1 MTAADLAEK
10 PSKSRPQLG
19 RKFTLLWSASAI
31 SSVGDGMRD
40 SALPLLAVAVS
51 ESPSAVSVVSVAA
64 SLPFLVMSLYGG
76 VLADR
81 SDRRRLMWTIDAL
94 RAVVVLGFACWV
106 FFADPPLLALAAL
119 AFLLGCGE
127 TVFSNAATSAVPEL
141 VRPDQ
146 LDAANGRMQANMLV
160 GGNLIGPLLGSAL
173 FAVAAGFP
181 FTVDGVS
188 FALAAVLVAATGR
201 STAARARAGR
211 PVLTEIREGVN
222 WLFRHREVRMLAVL
236 STLGALTCFMGTT
249 MMVLMVTK
257 VVKAPAASYGIVL
270 AAGAIG
276 GTAAST
282 LAGRL
287 SRLLSRGTRIA
298 LSFLLMGVSLIL
310 MAFSTSVF
318 EVAALYGVIGFGI
331 VTWNIQAVSLRQQA
345 VPKELLGRVNS
356 CYMLLSRLGIMTGA
370 ALSGWIASVTN
381 IRTPLVVG
389 GTLLLVLLVAVLFLL
404 PRMTAMESPAQEPA
418 QDPAQAQEPATGAPE
433 ATATASSSAAGT
445 GSASTSTENE

>member
-1 MTAADLAEK
+1 MTSADLAEK
-10 PSKSRPQLG
+10 PSKTRPQLG
-19 RKFTLLWSASAI
+19 RKFNLLWSASAV

-51 ESPSAVSVVSVAA
+51 DSPSAVSVVSVAA
-64 SLPFLVMSLYGG
+64 SLPFLLMSLYGG

-81 SDRRRLMWTIDAL
+81 ADRRRLMWTIDAA

-106 FFADPPLLALAAL
+106 FLADPPLVALAAL
-119 AFLLGCGE
+119 AFVLGCGE

-173 FAVAAGFP
+173 FAVAVASP

-201 STAARARAGR
+201 STAPRTRADRR
-211 PVLTEIREGVN
+211 PVLTEIREGVD
-222 WLFRHREVRMLAVL
+222 WLLHHRDVRMLAVL
-236 STLGALTCFMGTT
+236 STLGALACFMGTT

-257 VVKAPAASYGIVL
+257 VIHAPAASYGIVL

-287 SRLLSRGTRIA
+287 SRLLGRGTRIA
-298 LSFLLMGVSLIL
+298 LAFLLMGASLIL
-310 MAFSTSVF
+310 MGLSTSVA

-331 VTWNIQAVSLRQQA
+331 VTWNIQAISLRQQA

-356 CYMLLSRLGIMTGA
+356 CYMLLSRLGIMAGA
-370 ALSGWIASVTN
+370 ALSGWIASVVS
-381 IRTPLVVG
+381 IRTPLFVG
-389 GTLLLVLLVAVLFLL
+389 GALLLVLLVAVLFLL
-404 PRMTAMESPAQEPA
+404 PRMTALESAPAEPA
-418 QDPAQAQEPATGAPE
+418 AVADPEE
-433 ATATASSSAAGT
+433 
-445 GSASTSTENE
+445 

>member
-1 MTAADLAEK
+1 MTSADLAAK
-10 PSKSRPQLG
+10 PSKSRPRLG
-19 RKFTLLWSASAI
+19 RKFNLLWSASAI

-51 ESPSAVSVVSVAA
+51 DSPSAVSVVSVAA
-64 SLPFLVMSLYGG
+64 SLPFLLMSLYGG

-81 SDRRRLMWTIDAL
+81 ADRRRLMWTIDGA
-94 RAVVVLGFACWV
+94 RAVVVLGFAGWV
-106 FFADPPLLALAAL
+106 FLTHPPLVALAAL

-173 FAVAAGFP
+173 FAVAATYP

-188 FALAAVLVAATGR
+188 FVLAAVLVAATGR
-201 STAARARAGR
+201 STAPRAQADRR
-211 PVLTEIREGVN
+211 PVLTEIREGVS
-222 WLFRHREVRMLAVL
+222 WLVRHRDVRMLAVL
-236 STLGALTCFMGTT
+236 STLGALACFMGTT

-257 VVKAPAASYGIVL
+257 VIHAPDASYGIVL

-287 SRLLSRGTRIA
+287 SRLLGRGTRIA
-298 LSFLLMGVSLIL
+298 LAFLLMGVSLIL
-310 MAFSTSVF
+310 MGLSTSVA
-318 EVAALYGVIGFGI
+318 EVAALYGVVGFGI
-331 VTWNIQAVSLRQQA
+331 VTWNIQAISLRQQA

-356 CYMLLSRLGIMTGA
+356 CYMLLSRLGIMAGA
-370 ALSGWIASVTN
+370 ALSGWIASVVS
-381 IRTPLVVG
+381 IRTPLLLG
-389 GTLLLVLLVAVLFLL
+389 GGLLLVLLVAVLLLL
-404 PRMTAMESPAQEPA
+404 PRMTALEAAPAAAAPA
-418 QDPAQAQEPATGAPE
+418 ADPD
-433 ATATASSSAAGT
+433 
-445 GSASTSTENE
+445 TE

>member
-1 MTAADLAEK
+1 MTSADLAAK
-10 PSKSRPQLG
+10 PSKTRPQLG
-19 RKFTLLWSASAI
+19 RKFNLLWSASAI

-51 ESPSAVSVVSVAA
+51 DSPSAVSVVSVAA

-81 SDRRRLMWTIDAL
+81 ADRRRLMWTIDAA
-94 RAVVVLGFACWV
+94 RAVVVLGFACWI
-106 FFADPPLLALAAL
+106 FLADPPLVALAAL

-173 FAVAAGFP
+173 FAVAAASP

-201 STAARARAGR
+201 STAPRTPADRR
-211 PVLTEIREGVN
+211 PVLTEIREGVD
-222 WLFRHREVRMLAVL
+222 WLVHHRDVRMLAVL
-236 STLGALTCFMGTT
+236 STLGALACFMGTT
-249 MMVLMVTK
+249 MMVLMVTR
-257 VVKAPAASYGIVL
+257 VIHAPAASYGIVL

-287 SRLLSRGTRIA
+287 SRLLGRGTRIA
-298 LSFLLMGVSLIL
+298 LAFLLMGVALIL
-310 MAFSTSVF
+310 MGLSTSVA
-318 EVAALYGVIGFGI
+318 EVAALYGVVGFGI
-331 VTWNIQAVSLRQQA
+331 VTWNIQAISLRQQA

-356 CYMLLSRLGIMTGA
+356 CYMLLSRLGIMSGA
-370 ALSGWIASVTN
+370 ALSGWIASAVN
-381 IRTPLVVG
+381 IRTPLLIAG
-389 GTLLLVLLVAVLFLL
+389 GLLLVLLVVVLFLL
-404 PRMTAMESPAQEPA
+404 PRMTAMEAVPAA
-418 QDPAQAQEPATGAPE
+418 SGTGAGSDTDTRAE
-433 ATATASSSAAGT
+433 A
-445 GSASTSTENE
+445 E

>member
-1 MTAADLAEK
+1 M
-10 PSKSRPQLG
+10 
-19 RKFTLLWSASAI
+19 WSASAI

-51 ESPSAVSVVSVAA
+51 DSPGAVSVVSVAA

-81 SDRRRLMWTIDAL
+81 ADRRRLMWTIDAL
-94 RAVVVLGFACWV
+94 RAVVVLAFAGWV
-106 FFADPPLLALAAL
+106 LLADPPLVALAAL
-119 AFLLGCGE
+119 AFVLGCGE

-173 FAVAAGFP
+173 FAVAVASP
-181 FTVDGVS
+181 FAVDGLS

-201 STAARARAGR
+201 STTPRTRTDR
-211 PVLTEIREGVN
+211 SVLTEIREGVD
-222 WLFRHREVRMLAVL
+222 WLARHREVRMLAVL

-257 VVKAPAASYGIVL
+257 VIHAPAASYGIVL

-287 SRLLSRGTRIA
+287 SRLLGRGTRIA
-298 LSFLLMGVSLIL
+298 VAFLLMGVSLIL
-310 MAFSTSVF
+310 MGLSTSVA

-331 VTWNIQAVSLRQQA
+331 VTWNIQAISLRQQA

-356 CYMLLSRLGIMTGA
+356 CYMLLTRLGIMAGA
-370 ALSGWIASVTN
+370 ALSGWIASTVS
-381 IRTPLVVG
+381 IRTPLFVG
-389 GTLLLVLLVAVLFLL
+389 GGLLLVLLVAVLFLL
-404 PRMTAMESPAQEPA
+404 PRMTAMEAAPAA
-418 QDPAQAQEPATGAPE
+418 APE
-433 ATATASSSAAGT
+433 AAPKDDSAET
-445 GSASTSTENE
+445 GSAEGQ

>member
-19 RKFTLLWSASAI
+19 RKFTLLWSASAV

-51 ESPSAVSVVSVAA
+51 DSPSAVSVVSVAG
-64 SLPFLVMSLYGG
+64 SLPFLLMSLYGG

-81 SDRRRLMWTIDAL
+81 ADRRRLMWTIDAL
-94 RAVVVLGFACWV
+94 RAAVVLGFACWV
-106 FFADPPLLALAAL
+106 FLATPPLIALAAL

-188 FALAAVLVAATGR
+188 FALAAALVAATGR
-201 STAARARAGR
+201 STAARAAAGR
-211 PVLTEIREGVN
+211 PVLTEIREGVD
-222 WLFRHREVRMLAVL
+222 WLFHHREVRMLAVL

-257 VVKAPAASYGIVL
+257 VVHAPAASYGIVL

-287 SRLLSRGTRIA
+287 SRLLGRGTRIA

-318 EVAALYGVIGFGI
+318 EVAALYGVIGFAI
-331 VTWNIQAVSLRQQA
+331 VTWNIQAISLRQQA

-370 ALSGWIASVTN
+370 ALSGWIASVTS
-381 IRTPLVVG
+381 IRTPLVMG
-389 GTLLLVLLVAVLFLL
+389 GTLLLVLLVAVLVLL
-404 PRMTAMESPAQEPA
+404 PRMTAMEKAPAAEA
-418 QDPAQAQEPATGAPE
+418 AAPE
-433 ATATASSSAAGT
+433 AGPAEA
-445 GSASTSTENE
+445 E

>member
-1 MTAADLAEK
+1 MTSADLAAK
-10 PSKSRPQLG
+10 PFKSRPHLG
-19 RKFTLLWSASAI
+19 RKFNLLWSASAI

-51 ESPSAVSVVSVAA
+51 DSPSAVSVVSVAA

-81 SDRRRLMWTIDAL
+81 ADRRRLMWTIDGA
-94 RAVVVLGFACWV
+94 RAAVVLGFAAWV
-106 FFADPPLLALAAL
+106 FLADPPLVALAAL

-146 LDAANGRMQANMLV
+146 LDAANGRMQANMLI
-160 GGNLIGPLLGSAL
+160 GGNLIGPLLGSVL
-173 FAVAAGFP
+173 FAVAAAYP

-201 STAARARAGR
+201 STAPRARADRR
-211 PVLTEIREGVN
+211 PVLTEIREGVD
-222 WLFRHREVRMLAVL
+222 WLFHHRDVRMLAVL
-236 STLGALTCFMGTT
+236 STLGALACFMGTT

-257 VVKAPAASYGIVL
+257 VIHAPAASYGIVL

-287 SRLLSRGTRIA
+287 SRLLGRGTRIA
-298 LSFLLMGVSLIL
+298 LAFLLMGVSLIL
-310 MAFSTSVF
+310 MGLSTSVA
-318 EVAALYGVIGFGI
+318 EVAALYGVVGFGI
-331 VTWNIQAVSLRQQA
+331 VTWNIQAISLRQQA

-356 CYMLLSRLGIMTGA
+356 CYMLLSRLGIMAGA
-370 ALSGWIASVTN
+370 ALSGWIASVVS
-381 IRTPLVVG
+381 IRTPLLLG
-389 GTLLLVLLVAVLFLL
+389 GGLLLALLVAVLFLL
-404 PRMTAMESPAQEPA
+404 PRMTALEAAPAA
-418 QDPAQAQEPATGAPE
+418 AAPDSE
-433 ATATASSSAAGT
+433 
-445 GSASTSTENE
+445 

>member
-1 MTAADLAEK
+1 MTSADLAEK
-10 PSKSRPQLG
+10 PSKTRPQLG
-19 RKFTLLWSASAI
+19 RKFNLLWSASAI

-51 ESPSAVSVVSVAA
+51 DSPSAVSVVSVAA

-81 SDRRRLMWTIDAL
+81 ADRRRLMWTIDAA
-94 RAVVVLGFACWV
+94 RAVVVLGFAGWV
-106 FFADPPLLALAAL
+106 FLADPPLVALAAL
-119 AFLLGCGE
+119 AFVLGCGE

-160 GGNLIGPLLGSAL
+160 GGNLVGPLLGSAL
-173 FAVAAGFP
+173 FAVAVASP

-201 STAARARAGR
+201 STAPRTRADRR
-211 PVLTEIREGVN
+211 PVLTEIREGVD
-222 WLFRHREVRMLAVL
+222 WLFHHRDVRMLAVL
-236 STLGALTCFMGTT
+236 STLGALACFMGTT

-257 VVKAPAASYGIVL
+257 VIHAPAASYGIVL

-287 SRLLSRGTRIA
+287 SRLLGRGTRIA
-298 LSFLLMGVSLIL
+298 LAFLLMGVSLIL
-310 MAFSTSVF
+310 MGLNTSVA

-331 VTWNIQAVSLRQQA
+331 VTWNIQAISLRQQA

-370 ALSGWIASVTN
+370 ALSGWIASVVS
-381 IRTPLVVG
+381 IRTPLFVG
-389 GTLLLVLLVAVLFLL
+389 GTLLLVLLVAVLLLL
-404 PRMTAMESPAQEPA
+404 PRMTALEAA
-418 QDPAQAQEPATGAPE
+418 PAQAPAE
-433 ATATASSSAAGT
+433 ASAAAD
-445 GSASTSTENE
+445 SEE

>member
-1 MTAADLAEK
+1 MTSADVAEK
-10 PSKSRPQLG
+10 PSKTRPQLG
-19 RKFTLLWSASAI
+19 RKFNLLWSASAI

-51 ESPSAVSVVSVAA
+51 DSPSAVSVVSVAA

-81 SDRRRLMWTIDAL
+81 ADRRRLMWTIDAA
-94 RAVVVLGFACWV
+94 RAVVVLGFAGWV
-106 FFADPPLLALAAL
+106 FLADPPLVALAAL
-119 AFLLGCGE
+119 AFVLGCGE

-160 GGNLIGPLLGSAL
+160 GGNLVGPLLGSAL
-173 FAVAAGFP
+173 FAVAVASP

-201 STAARARAGR
+201 STAPRTRADRR
-211 PVLTEIREGVN
+211 PVLTEIREGVD
-222 WLFRHREVRMLAVL
+222 WLFHHRDVRMLAVL
-236 STLGALTCFMGTT
+236 STLGALACFMGTT

-257 VVKAPAASYGIVL
+257 VIHAPAASYGIVL

-287 SRLLSRGTRIA
+287 SRLLGRGTRIA
-298 LSFLLMGVSLIL
+298 LAFLLMGVSLIL
-310 MAFSTSVF
+310 MGLSTSVA

-331 VTWNIQAVSLRQQA
+331 VTWNIQAISLRQQA

-370 ALSGWIASVTN
+370 ALSGWIASAVS
-381 IRTPLVVG
+381 IRTPLFVG
-389 GTLLLVLLVAVLFLL
+389 GALLLVLLVAVLLLL
-404 PRMTAMESPAQEPA
+404 PRMTALEAAPAPAETEAEP
-418 QDPAQAQEPATGAPE
+418 
-433 ATATASSSAAGT
+433 TAAADSG
-445 GSASTSTENE
+445 E

>member
-10 PSKSRPQLG
+10 PPKSRPRLG

-31 SSVGDGMRD
+31 SSVGDGMRE

-51 ESPSAVSVVSVAA
+51 DSPSAVSVVSVAT
-64 SLPFLVMSLYGG
+64 SLPYLLMSLYGG

-94 RAVVVLGFACWV
+94 RAVVVLGFAAWV
-106 FFADPPLLALAAL
+106 FVADPPLVALAAV

-127 TVFSNAATSAVPEL
+127 TVFSNAATSVVPEV

-181 FTVDGVS
+181 FTVDGAS

-201 STAARARAGR
+201 STTARAKAGR

-222 WLFRHREVRMLAVL
+222 WLVRHREVRMLAVL
-236 STLGALTCFMGTT
+236 SALGAMTCFMGTT
-249 MMVLMVTK
+249 MMVLMVTR
-257 VVKAPAASYGIVL
+257 VVHAPAASYGIVL

-287 SRLLSRGTRIA
+287 SGLLNRGTRIA
-298 LSFLLMGVSLIL
+298 LAFLLMGVSLIL
-310 MAFSTSVF
+310 MSLSNSVF
-318 EVAALYGVIGFGI
+318 EIAALYGVIGFGI
-331 VTWNIQAVSLRQQA
+331 VTWNIQAISLRQQA

-356 CYMLLSRLGIMTGA
+356 CYMLLTRLGIMTGA
-370 ALSGWIASVTN
+370 ALSGWIASVTS
-381 IRTPLVVG
+381 IRTPIVLA
-389 GTLLLVLLVAVLFLL
+389 GTLLLALLVAVLFLL
-404 PRMTAMESPAQEPA
+404 PRMTAMETPRVEAP
-418 QDPAQAQEPATGAPE
+418 APE
-433 ATATASSSAAGT
+433 AADAAAAATGTAAAPTADARTADEAPKT
-445 GSASTSTENE
+445 GE